1 MSEAEEKKRAESAWT
16 WHAHKHYKARGQRAE
31 GHARESGLAKILE
44 MRFRDFRKRMDL
56 ACTQTLQVTHFK
68 SHMTFVYYR
77 LRDVS
82 EKEKRI
88 DSVSAAMPSG

>member
-1 MSEAEEKKRAESAWT
+1 MSEAERKKKS
-16 WHAHKHYKARGQRAE
+16 
-31 GHARESGLAKILE
+31 
-44 MRFRDFRKRMDL
+44 RKRMDL
-56 ACTQTLQVTHFK
+56 ACTQTLQVTHIK